1 MSKWLYVKNHYF
13 QRAEFLSIYSD
24 AWPLSRSWSTVN
36 STPVEDVFIP
46 MQITEEAGVWQGRLW
61 CPRVS
66 HLKTLVPLM
75 VHLASHVVVERG
87 AWQVEERCQMER
99 KPGQIRV
106 WTESFLVQAAVI
118 LHIRMGSGGGG
129 GGWQGL
135 QWVREGHHRI
145 TGLSLSWVGKI
156 PGEGNG
162 NLLEYSCL
170 ENPMDG
176 GAWQATVHEV
186 ARIGHDWA
194 TSLHFSDHRKTLK
207 IIWFNAC
214 LLVTPRKVVTSL
226 WSEN

>member
-118 LHIRMGSGGGG
+118 LHIRMRSGGGG
-129 GGWQGL
+129 GGVAGPA
-135 QWVREGHHRI
+135 V
-145 TGLSLSWVGKI
+145 
-156 PGEGNG
+156 GEGGAPQNYRTFSFLG
-162 NLLEYSCL
+162 WEDPRRRKWQPTRVFLPGKSHGWRSLAGYCPWGRKNWTWLSDFTSFLRPQKDLKDHLVQCL
-170 ENPMDG
+170 
-176 GAWQATVHEV
+176 
-186 ARIGHDWA
+186 
-194 TSLHFSDHRKTLK
+194 SFSDTQEGCDKFM
-207 IIWFNAC
+207 IW
-214 LLVTPRKVVTSL
+214 
-226 WSEN
+226 